1 MRIRTYVL
9 TGIGAYL
16 LFLLTTIPAAPV
28 VGLLAETLPVTINN
42 ASGTVWNGSAGSV
55 DTRRNLV
62 LTNVQ
67 WSFLPWHLL
76 LASAALDI
84 DAELNNRPVNTRLSA
99 GISGRLALS
108 ELELDLDAADVQP
121 LIALPIGKLSG
132 EFQLRINS
140 AAFKQGE
147 VPRIDGTVDWKRA
160 AVTIAETA
168 DLGNIAIIVNE
179 NEDAPLAA
187 RISNKG
193 GDIALNGN
201 FSATGAGDYSLQL
214 NMKPSATASDNL
226 ISSLAMF
233 SKKQRNGDFVLNNK
247 GNLAQLGLM

>member
-9 TGIGAYL
+9 AGIAAYL

-28 VGLLAETLPVTINN
+28 VSVLADRLPITINN
-42 ASGTVWNGSAGSV
+42 PSGTVWSGSAGSV

-84 DAELNNRPVNTRLSA
+84 DAELNNNPVNARLTA
-99 GISGRLALS
+99 GISGRIALS
-108 ELELDLDAADVQP
+108 DLALDLDAADVQP
-121 LIALPIGKLSG
+121 LIALPIGNLSG

-160 AVTIAETA
+160 SVTIAETA

-179 NEDAPLAA
+179 NDEAPLAA

-201 FSATGAGDYSLQL
+201 FSATETGDYSLQL
-214 NMKPSATASDNL
+214 NMKPTATASNNL
-226 ISSLAMF
+226 VSSLAMF

-247 GNLAQLGLM
+247 GSLTQLGLM